1 MGTAHPS
8 QNIRKVRT
16 TAEHDRVNILLGD
29 FKDLFCQCSYSGIEN
44 KVPKPFFF
52 HRYGCPSTVNKEYKQ
67 FAEWFIKT
75 FSQGILQVLLKIL
88 DLYRNKVY
96 ISPRVLQQTLNYLEQ
111 G

>member
-1 MGTAHPS
+1 MEVVLQVA
-8 QNIRKVRT
+8 
-16 TAEHDRVNILLGD
+16 DRPVPDQTLQVDEEERPDLPWWKIKKWALHILARI
-29 FKDLFCQCSYSGIEN
+29 FE
-44 KVPKPFFF
+44 
-52 HRYGCPSTVNKEYKQ
+52 RYGCPSTANKEYKQ

-88 DLYRNKVY
+88 DMYRNKVY

>member
-1 MGTAHPS
+1 MCVLS
-8 QNIRKVRT
+8 FNLCISMCIC
-16 TAEHDRVNILLGD
+16 NL
-29 FKDLFCQCSYSGIEN
+29 Y
-44 KVPKPFFF
+44 FF
-52 HRYGCPSTVNKEYKQ
+52 HRYGCPSTVGKEYKQ

-88 DLYRNKVY
+88 DQYRNKVY

>member
-1 MGTAHPS
+1 MS
-8 QNIRKVRT
+8 VM
-16 TAEHDRVNILLGD
+16 ESDRGSPFTVILRQ
-29 FKDLFCQCSYSGIEN
+29 FVYCRCRCPRQFIYC
-44 KVPKPFFF
+44 
-52 HRYGCPSTVNKEYKQ
+52 RYGCPSTVSKEYKQ

-88 DLYRNKVY
+88 DLYRNKIY

>member
-1 MGTAHPS
+1 MHFS
-8 QNIRKVRT
+8 
-16 TAEHDRVNILLGD
+16 
-29 FKDLFCQCSYSGIEN
+29 CS
-44 KVPKPFFF
+44 
-52 HRYGCPSTVNKEYKQ
+52 YGCPSTVGKEYKQ

-88 DLYRNKVY
+88 DQYRNKVY